1 VRIGLGHIDSAR
13 RDLWA
18 SRIDEAELKSPA
30 DFTANNGW
38 VVAALQGAWSAT
50 SVAALQGAW
59 SAIAGG
65 AVGCGVRREFRA
77 VELASNPERLA
88 RSERRGVDG
97 SGAPDRR
104 RWRARGRNGDN
115 GVRRTAAQL
124 PAEMTGHGAP
134 ARTASID
141 LPH

>member
-1 VRIGLGHIDSAR
+1 MRIGLGHIDSAR

-65 AVGCGVRREFRA
+65 LLGAAYGASSVPSSWHRILNGWPGLTAGELMDLAHRIVDGG
-77 VELASNPERLA
+77 ELA
-88 RSERRGVDG
+88 
-97 SGAPDRR
+97 
-104 RWRARGRNGDN
+104 
-115 GVRRTAAQL
+115 
-124 PAEMTGHGAP
+124 AEMATTESAGP
-134 ARTASID
+134 
-141 LPH
+141 PHSYRPK